1 VVHGTDKNLVA
12 SLPAVVAIV
21 PVVAALPATLA
32 LSLTLTLTLTLVLSV
47 LRLVTEAAP
56 LAPPGFPAW
65 LLIVGLVKCIIHF
78 RFTC

>member
-32 LSLTLTLTLTLVLSV
+32 LSLTLTLTLVLSV

-56 LAPPGFPAW
+56 FAPPGFPAW